1 MNRNGK
7 GLTEKSR
14 THEVTLGSNR
24 AEFIVKSGS
33 SGKEY
38 TVTELD
44 NGAFGCTCDWHA
56 FHYQGEC
63 SHTISVREW
72 LAAAGGRRLYA
83 RTEEEATKSHQRQEG
98 RNEGLW
104 FTSRALAAA

>member
-7 GLTEKSR
+7 GLTKKSR

-38 TVTELD
+38 TVTELAD
-44 NGAFGCTCDWHA
+44 GRFGCTCDWHKYHA
-56 FHYQGEC
+56 YGEC
-63 SHTISVREW
+63 SHTISVREY
-72 LAAAGGRRLYA
+72 LSQAGSRRLYA
-83 RTEEEATKSHQRQEG
+83 RTEEEATRSHQRIEG

-104 FTSRALAAA
+104 FTSRSLAVA